1 MNQATTF
8 SPSSVGKTFTKYVSQ
23 NILGMLGIS
32 AYILAD
38 TFFIARAEGADGIT
52 ALNLVLP
59 LYSLIFAIGSMMAT
73 GSATRFKILR
83 ARGNKKADSYFP
95 NALLFAVIFGLFFV
109 ALGVLVP
116 SQIIRILGGDA
127 EITAIGTPYTRI
139 FLLFAPFFMCNYICN
154 AFVRNDGNPSL
165 AMTATLCSNFFNIVM
180 DYVLMFP
187 LGLGMAG
194 AALATAISPIVGI
207 CICTIHFLSPKST
220 IHFRLMLP
228 SLRML
233 AQSCQLGIAAFVGE
247 ISSGITTIVFNF
259 LLLNLAGNTGVAAY
273 GVIAN
278 IAIVAT
284 ALFNGIAQG
293 TQPLNS
299 EFYGK
304 GDSRSVRKVLRLSFA
319 TALGIA
325 LLILLTANML
335 AAPIV
340 SLFNHEQDARMAAY
354 AVTGMKLYFIGYL
367 FAGFNIVG
375 TGYLS
380 ATAAAKWAFV
390 TSISR
395 GFAAITACA
404 FLLASLLG
412 ITGVWLAFPA
422 AELLTAVVMCFA
434 LKCNVK

>member
-1 MNQATTF
+1 MKQTAA
-8 SPSSVGKTFTKYVSQ
+8 SPSVGRTFIKYVSQ

-59 LYSLIFAIGSMMAT
+59 LYSLIFAIGSMMAA
-73 GSATRFKILR
+73 GAATRFKILR
-83 ARGNKKADSYFP
+83 ARGRESADSYFP
-95 NALLFAVIFGLFFV
+95 NALIFAVIFGLFFM
-109 ALGVLVP
+109 ALGIFAPGRL
-116 SQIIRILGGDA
+116 IRILGGDA
-127 EITAIGTPYTRI
+127 KIAAIGTPYTRI

-165 AMTATLCSNFFNIVM
+165 AMAATLSSNLFNIIM

-187 LGLGMAG
+187 LGMGMSG
-194 AALATAISPIVGI
+194 AALATAVSPVVGI
-207 CICTIHFLSPKST
+207 CICSSHFLSAKST
-220 IHFRLMLP
+220 IRFRLAPPSVPML
-228 SLRML
+228 LE
-233 AQSCQLGIAAFVGE
+233 SCQLGIAAFVGE

-259 LLLNLAGNTGVAAY
+259 LLLHLAGNTGVAAY

-293 TQPLNS
+293 SQPLNS

-304 GDSRSVRKVLRLSFA
+304 GDRQAVRKVLRLSFI

-325 LLILLTANML
+325 LAILLIANTL
-335 AAPIV
+335 APQIV
-340 SLFNHEQDARMAAY
+340 SLFNHEQDAQMASY
-354 AVTGMKLYFIGYL
+354 AVQGMKLYFTGYL

-375 TGYLS
+375 TGFLS
-380 ATAAAKWAFV
+380 ATASAKWAFI
-390 TSISR
+390 TSVLR
-395 GFAAITACA
+395 GFVLIIACA

-412 ITGVWLAFPA
+412 ITGIWLAFPA
-422 AELLTAVVMCFA
+422 AELLTAGIMCLA
-434 LKCNVK
+434 LKSIK